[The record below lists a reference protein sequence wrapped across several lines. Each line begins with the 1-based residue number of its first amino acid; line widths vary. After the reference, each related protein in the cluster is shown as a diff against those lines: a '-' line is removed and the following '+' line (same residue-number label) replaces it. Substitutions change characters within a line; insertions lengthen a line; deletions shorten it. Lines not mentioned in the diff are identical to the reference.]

1 MAALIFVKVP
11 VVYRL
16 LRFGDVFQT
25 DDSSKAIRVHLKYT
39 NNSSDGMYLSES
51 FAIKAFQNDKE
62 LEDITD
68 VKESSDVGD
77 SAQNIIEV
85 KDGASVNG
93 SYVFKLTDDSEVQV
107 HVCTLTVDE
116 NVLAGQ
122 KNSYVF

>member
-1 MAALIFVKVP
+1 
-11 VVYRL
+11 
-16 LRFGDVFQT
+16 
-25 DDSSKAIRVHLKYT
+25 
-39 NNSSDGMYLSES
+39 MYLSES

-85 KDGASVNG
+85 KYGASVNG

-122 KNSYVF
+122 KNFYVF

>member
-1 MAALIFVKVP
+1 ML
-11 VVYRL
+11 Y
-16 LRFGDVFQT
+16 
-25 DDSSKAIRVHLKYT
+25 
-39 NNSSDGMYLSES
+39 N
-51 FAIKAFQNDKE
+51 KE

-122 KNSYVF
+122 KNFYVF